1 MRKIMLIAAAAL
13 FTQGLRAGDIQVK
26 SFRYSGPFV
35 VKVPVM
41 VDSVDVNKK
50 AFSAESLLDTPVGLL
65 KAGGGSVY
73 SGAFAPGSDDDN
85 ALHLLQFQLT
95 NSGYAKAQV
104 KVGKMKN
111 YQLFVDGEK
120 SDGNLCLLPATHD
133 VVVKYLS
140 HKGDND
146 SLQVVVSAENDNLL
160 QLSTG
165 TKRQYTL
172 ADVLNGKH
180 FAGTSLSADGRY
192 LITGY
197 KDVVNATTTSR
208 RWSLTDLRTGNLVL
222 DTDRAIEWVPGTN
235 SYYFVRESSTGRQLV
250 VVDAATGKERIAANG
265 LPDSYFMFSPTAD
278 FLVVSRNV
286 EGPKDDAD
294 VHQFVSPDDRM
305 PGWRNRTVLEKFDLA
320 TGFVQPLTF
329 GYNNVMAMDI
339 SRDGRYLLYMVSRQR
354 LEKRPTTLFSIHRLD
369 LQTMADETVV
379 ADDGFIGN
387 ATFSPDGKSIAVV
400 GSPEAFGGIGKN
412 VPADRTPSMVD
423 NQVFIV
429 RIADRNVVPLTRDFK
444 PSVEELQWNV
454 YDGKIYFT
462 ALDRDCKHLY
472 RADAKSGRIEQIAE
486 PEEYMGQFS
495 LAEKAPVVAFSG
507 QSASNTDRLYRM
519 DLKSLKPTVIEDLH
533 AQRFADVEFGECK
546 AWDFVNSRGDT
557 ICGRYYLPPHFDPSK
572 KYPLIVNYYGG
583 CSPTSRYF
591 ESRYP
596 HHLYATMGYVVY
608 VVQPS
613 GATGFGQ
620 EFSSRHVNTA
630 GEGPAQDII
639 EGTKKFC
646 NDHSFVDA
654 KKIGCIGASYGGFMT
669 QYLQTKTDIF
679 AAAISHA
686 GISDHTS
693 YWGEGYWGYSY
704 SEVSMANSYP
714 WTDHELFVNRSP
726 LFLADK
732 IHTPLLFVHGMADH
746 NVPVGESIQMY
757 NALRLLNRP
766 TAFVVVEGED
776 HHILTYDKRIK
787 WQNTIF
793 AWFAK
798 WLQNDSSWWDSMY
811 DKIPE

>member
-1 MRKIMLIAAAAL
+1 MRKYLLIAAAAL
-13 FTQGLRAGDIQVK
+13 CSQGLRAGDIHVK

-35 VKVPVM
+35 VKAPVM

-50 AFSAESLLDTPVGLL
+50 AFSEESLLDTPVSLS

-73 SGAFAPGSDDDN
+73 SGAFAPASDADN

-95 NSGYAKAQV
+95 NSGYTKATV
-104 KVGKMKN
+104 KVGKMRN
-111 YQLFVDGEK
+111 YQLFVDGKK
-120 SDGNLCLLPATHD
+120 SDGNLTLLPATHD
-133 VVVKYLS
+133 IIVKYLS
-140 HKGDND
+140 HKGEND
-146 SLQVVVSAENDNLL
+146 SLQVSVSADNEKLL

-165 TKRQYTL
+165 SKRQYTL

-180 FAGTSLSADGRY
+180 FSGTSLSADGRY
-192 LITGY
+192 LITSY
-197 KDVVNATTTSR
+197 YDVIDATTTSR
-208 RWSLTDLRTGNLVL
+208 RWRLTDLKTGNQLL
-222 DTDRAIEWVPGTN
+222 DTNQSIDWVPGTS
-235 SYYFVRESSTGRQLV
+235 SYYLVRKSSDGRQLV
-250 VVDAATGKERIAANG
+250 AVEAATGKERIVANG
-265 LPDSYFMFSPTAD
+265 LPEGHFSFSPTAD
-278 FLVVSRNV
+278 FLIISREV

-294 VHQFVSPDDRM
+294 VHQFISPDDRM
-305 PGWRNRTVLEKFDLA
+305 PGWRNRTVLEKYDLA
-320 TGFVQPLTF
+320 TGIAQPLTF
-329 GYNNVMAMDI
+329 GYKNVSLLDI
-339 SRDGRYLLYMVSRQR
+339 SHDGRYVLYMVSRQR
-354 LEKRPTTLFSIHRLD
+354 LEKRPTTLNSIHRLD
-369 LQTMADETVV
+369 LQTMADETIV

-387 ATFSPDGKSIAVV
+387 AMFSPDGKSIAVI
-400 GSPEAFGGIGKN
+400 GSPEAFGGIGRN
-412 VPADRTPSMVD
+412 LPSDRTPSMVD
-423 NQVFIV
+423 NQIFIV
-429 RIADRNVVPLTRDFK
+429 DVATRNVVPLTRDFK
-444 PSVEELQWNV
+444 PSVEDMQWNV
-454 YDGKIYFT
+454 FDGRIYFT
-462 ALDRDCKHLY
+462 ALNRDCKHLY
-472 RADAKSGRIEQIAE
+472 RADAKSGKIEQIAE
-486 PEEYMGQFS
+486 PEEYMGRFA
-495 LAEKAPVVAFSG
+495 LADKAPVMAFSG

-519 DLKSLKPTVIEDLH
+519 DLKSLKPVVLDDLH
-533 AQRFADVEFGECK
+533 AQRFGDVEFGACE

-557 ICGRYYLPPHFDPSK
+557 ICGRFYLPPNFDPTK

-596 HHLYATMGYVVY
+596 HHLYAAMGYVVY

-639 EGTKKFC
+639 EGTKQFC
-646 NDHSFVDA
+646 RDHSFVNE

-714 WTDHELFVNRSP
+714 WTDHELYVNRSP

-798 WLQNDSSWWDSMY
+798 WLQDDSSWWDSIY
-811 DKIPE
+811 DKIPQ

>member
-1 MRKIMLIAAAAL
+1 MLIAAAAL

-197 KDVVNATTTSR
+197 KDVVNATTTLR

-329 GYNNVMAMDI
+329 
-339 SRDGRYLLYMVSRQR
+339 
-354 LEKRPTTLFSIHRLD
+354 
-369 LQTMADETVV
+369 
-379 ADDGFIGN
+379 
-387 ATFSPDGKSIAVV
+387 ATI
-400 GSPEAFGGIGKN
+400 
-412 VPADRTPSMVD
+412 T
-423 NQVFIV
+423 
-429 RIADRNVVPLTRDFK
+429 
-444 PSVEELQWNV
+444 
-454 YDGKIYFT
+454 
-462 ALDRDCKHLY
+462 
-472 RADAKSGRIEQIAE
+472 
-486 PEEYMGQFS
+486 
-495 LAEKAPVVAFSG
+495 
-507 QSASNTDRLYRM
+507 
-519 DLKSLKPTVIEDLH
+519 
-533 AQRFADVEFGECK
+533 
-546 AWDFVNSRGDT
+546 
-557 ICGRYYLPPHFDPSK
+557 
-572 KYPLIVNYYGG
+572 
-583 CSPTSRYF
+583 
-591 ESRYP
+591 
-596 HHLYATMGYVVY
+596 
-608 VVQPS
+608 
-613 GATGFGQ
+613 
-620 EFSSRHVNTA
+620 
-630 GEGPAQDII
+630 
-639 EGTKKFC
+639 
-646 NDHSFVDA
+646 
-654 KKIGCIGASYGGFMT
+654 
-669 QYLQTKTDIF
+669 
-679 AAAISHA
+679 
-686 GISDHTS
+686 
-693 YWGEGYWGYSY
+693 
-704 SEVSMANSYP
+704 
-714 WTDHELFVNRSP
+714 
-726 LFLADK
+726 
-732 IHTPLLFVHGMADH
+732 
-746 NVPVGESIQMY
+746 
-757 NALRLLNRP
+757 
-766 TAFVVVEGED
+766 
-776 HHILTYDKRIK
+776 
-787 WQNTIF
+787 
-793 AWFAK
+793 
-798 WLQNDSSWWDSMY
+798 
-811 DKIPE
+811 